1 MSTRAISSQRNK
13 RTSTATESSTRQ
25 QIPPVARKNIPN
37 GATNSRRE
45 LSVQEAFGLINNKIS
60 NLEKA
65 VFEGDFTRPS
75 ATTMP
80 PKKDEIEDIYRQ
92 ITELKKGLEEPPSNP
107 YTSIST
113 ATTFDTINAELLM
126 MKNDIMSTRN
136 ATQKV
141 DHLNDELTSIKDS
154 IASIGNSNNL
164 NLTEKVTSI
173 ENYVS
178 ELKDVII
185 KLQNFTLEINDMC
198 LKHIRTNAFDPF
210 DMLRN
215 DIPCDDDDDEN
226 ENGIIIDHEVEEDPV
241 ESDVLHGEQI
251 DDLSIQ
257 GVSIVIGENETTEP
271 EPEEIVEQDPSPL
284 SPILPPQNSNDE
296 IPQEPT
302 PILEES
308 TEEPLEDPTEEILEE
323 STEETVTVEA

>member
-1 MSTRAISSQRNK
+1 
-13 RTSTATESSTRQ
+13 
-25 QIPPVARKNIPN
+25 
-37 GATNSRRE
+37 
-45 LSVQEAFGLINNKIS
+45 
-60 NLEKA
+60 
-65 VFEGDFTRPS
+65 
-75 ATTMP
+75 
-80 PKKDEIEDIYRQ
+80 
-92 ITELKKGLEEPPSNP
+92 
-107 YTSIST
+107 
-113 ATTFDTINAELLM
+113 
-126 MKNDIMSTRN
+126 
-136 ATQKV
+136 
-141 DHLNDELTSIKDS
+141 
-154 IASIGNSNNL
+154 
-164 NLTEKVTSI
+164 
-173 ENYVS
+173 
-178 ELKDVII
+178 
-185 KLQNFTLEINDMC
+185 MC

-226 ENGIIIDHEVEEDPV
+226 ENGIIIDHEVQEDPV

>member
-13 RTSTATESSTRQ
+13 RTSAATESSTRQ
-25 QIPPVARKNIPN
+25 QIPPAARKNIPTN
-37 GATNSRRE
+37 ATNTRRE

-75 ATTMP
+75 ATTIP
-80 PKKDEIEDIYRQ
+80 PKKDEIEDIYKQ
-92 ITELKKGLEEPPSNP
+92 ISELKKGLEEPPSNP

-173 ENYVS
+173 EKYVS

-210 DMLRN
+210 DMLRT
-215 DIPCDDDDDEN
+215 DIPCEDHDEN
-226 ENGIIIDHEVEEDPV
+226 ENGIIIDHEVEEEPV
-241 ESDVLHGEQI
+241 ESDVLQSEQI
-251 DDLSIQ
+251 EDLSIE
-257 GVSIVIGENETTEP
+257 GVSIVITENETTEP
-271 EPEEIVEQDPSPL
+271 ETEEIVEQDTSILP
-284 SPILPPQNSNDE
+284 PILPPQNSNDE

-302 PILEES
+302 PILEE
-308 TEEPLEDPTEEILEE
+308 PLEE
-323 STEETVTVEA
+323 STQEPLEESTQETVTIEA